1 MDNITNLDGC
11 VGQLS
16 SIKEEQIVDDPINI
30 KQREEDIKHLH
41 AEINFKSRQ
50 LEDKLKL
57 LYSMEKTKET
67 YDKIASI
74 SSLQNN

>member
-1 MDNITNLDGC
+1 MLDNLSGSDGSD
-11 VGQLS
+11 QLKP
-16 SIKEEQIVDDPINI
+16 IVKDTVVEEEFDPI
-30 KQREEDIKHLH
+30 QREKDIKHLH
-41 AEINFKSRQ
+41 AEINFKSKQ